1 MRSWLIGSK
10 ADCDVVVDSPMVSGR
25 HCQLTQ
31 IPQGFFLLEDLGS
44 TNGTF
49 VDGVRIT
56 APTRITPGESITLG
70 KTTPMPWPA
79 GVVTV
84 VRVGRLGENDV
95 VIDDPRVSGH
105 HARLLVATG
114 ARTMIEDV
122 GSSNGTFLN
131 SPDRRVTRPT
141 ALAETDTVYFGTMA
155 LPAARLLG
163 ECSRMSLA
171 EAAPRAEGPTAVSPP
186 RPPLSAAA
194 TFPEANRGTT
204 LLLAQAPLIAIMIVL
219 FFGRFGAALFTPA
232 RAASAGQ
239 VIASTSFALAI
250 AAIWCGGSLA
260 VAEFASGRLAR
271 RSVGRDEAKWFF
283 GGGARLVVFCGMEC
297 AVLLAIVYM
306 GSALKGPPLAMWAML
321 VMASLLGLLLGL
333 VVTGLAPS
341 RAAAAVILL
350 ASFIC
355 MIAFGGWIWPLPAIS
370 PSLRP
375 IVQAM
380 PSRWAFEGLFLLET
394 GATPPHLMSAGAN
407 STERP
412 DLGETYFPVDSERMG
427 PRADAAALGS
437 MLIGLAAVAAFIRG
451 NCRTGP

>member
-1 MRSWLIGSK
+1 
-10 ADCDVVVDSPMVSGR
+10 
-25 HCQLTQ
+25 LTQ
-31 IPQGFFLLEDLGS
+31 IPEGFLIDDLGS

-49 VDGVRIT
+49 VDGVRIA

-70 KTTPMPWPA
+70 KTTPMPWPV

-105 HARLLVATG
+105 HARLLVVSG

-131 SPDRRVTRPT
+131 SPDRRVTRPA

-163 ECSRMSLA
+163 ECRKQSL
-171 EAAPRAEGPTAVSPP
+171 EQAAPRAAGPTAVSPSK
-186 RPPLSAAA
+186 PPPFAAA
-194 TFPEANRGTT
+194 ALLEGNRRTA

-219 FFGRFGAALFTPA
+219 FFGRFGSAPIIPA
-232 RAASAGQ
+232 RAATAGQ
-239 VIASTSFALAI
+239 GIASTSFALAI

-260 VAEFASGRLAR
+260 VAEFASGPLAR
-271 RSVGRDEAKWFF
+271 RSAGRDQAKWLF
-283 GGGARLVVFCGMEC
+283 GGGARLVVFCGVEC
-297 AVLLAIVYM
+297 AILLAIVYM

-321 VMASLLGLLLGL
+321 VMASLLGLLFGL
-333 VVTGLAPS
+333 VVTALAPS
-341 RAAAAVILL
+341 KAAAVVILL

-370 PSLRP
+370 PP
-375 IVQAM
+375 IRLFAQAM

-394 GATPPHLMSAGAN
+394 GATPPPFKNTGA
-407 STERP
+407 ERP
-412 DLGETYFPVDSERMG
+412 DLGEKYFPVESERMG

-437 MLIGLAAVAAFIRG
+437 MLIGLAALAAFIRG